1 MMSKSCIVYFS
12 VALVAITILWAS
24 KAAAAPSAYCPMVK
38 LGSKEMKNLGACTN
52 ACKKTFG
59 GGANAVCLRK
69 KKLEFDPEELKLKF
83 EGIKLKFSCFCGCSI
98 KRSKKKKC
106 PPATVQTPPPA
117 DDDNSSNDSPGG
129 GNELF
134 VTRKFLN

>member
-38 LGSKEMKNLGACTN
+38 LGNKGMNNLGACTN
-52 ACKKTFG
+52 ACKKAFG
-59 GGANAVCLRK
+59 GGANAVCLK
-69 KKLEFDPEELKLKF
+69 PKKLEFEPEELEFGLKF
-83 EGIKLKFSCFCGCSI
+83 KFKCFCGCSI
-98 KRSKKKKC
+98 KRNKKKKC

-117 DDDNSSNDSPGG
+117 DDDNSSNDSSGGGG